1 MKELK
6 EEGKAGIR
14 EQREKMLR
22 EAMMKTGERATGETA
37 RYYMEVREGG
47 ESEIGKGERERDV
60 DRILGQLHTG
70 NCYWLG
76 SCRKGY
82 CNRRK

>member
-22 EAMMKTGERATGETA
+22 EAMMNSGERATGETA
-37 RYYMEVREGG
+37 RYYMEVKEGG
-47 ESEIGKGERERDV
+47 ESEIGKGDRERDM
-60 DRILGQLHTG
+60 DKILGQLHTG

-76 SCRKGY
+76 SYKKRY
-82 CNRRK
+82 WQ